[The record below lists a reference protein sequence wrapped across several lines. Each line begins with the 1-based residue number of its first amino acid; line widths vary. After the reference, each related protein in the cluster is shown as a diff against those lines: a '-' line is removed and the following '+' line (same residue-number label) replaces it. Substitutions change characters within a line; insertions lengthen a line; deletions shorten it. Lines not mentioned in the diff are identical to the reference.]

1 MGEKADNGRNGPST
15 HNLRNSTM
23 NKRITLAVAGLAA
36 TVTIAFSSSAFA
48 LFPVIPLPPLKL
60 NVPHHHHTMDLTCR
74 VRGDNLFITN
84 FGDAN
89 ADSGRQVSWASTTG
103 DEGTLLLPKMLAP
116 GEEVMIAEVLTEMAG
131 PGDECQAAF
140 V

>member
-1 MGEKADNGRNGPST
+1 
-15 HNLRNSTM
+15 M
-23 NKRITLAVAGLAA
+23 NKRITLAVAALAA

-48 LFPVIPLPPLKL
+48 LFPVIPLPPLKI

-89 ADSGRQVSWASTTG
+89 ADSGRQVAWAATTG
-103 DEGTLLLPKMLAP
+103 DDGTLLLPKMLAP
-116 GEEVMIAEVLTEMAG
+116 GEEVMIAAVLTDIAG

>member
-1 MGEKADNGRNGPST
+1 
-15 HNLRNSTM
+15 M

-36 TVTIAFSSSAFA
+36 TVTLSFASSAFA
-48 LFPVIPLPPLKL
+48 LPIPIFPLPKL
-60 NVPHHHHTMDLTCR
+60 NVPHHHHTLDLSCR